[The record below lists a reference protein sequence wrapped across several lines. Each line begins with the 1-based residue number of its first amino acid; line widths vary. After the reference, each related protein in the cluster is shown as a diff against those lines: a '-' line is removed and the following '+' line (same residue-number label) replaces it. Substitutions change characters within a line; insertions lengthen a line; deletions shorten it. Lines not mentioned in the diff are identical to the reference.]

1 MKQPLDEN
9 YSSPFDRPVK
19 PRAPGGV
26 PFYRRPGFRITYWLV
41 CLVLI
46 GSLLWYIRSML
57 NSVYNA
63 VGR

>member
-19 PRAPGGV
+19 PRVAGAV
-26 PFYRRPGFRITYWLV
+26 PFYRRPGFRITYWIV
-41 CLVLI
+41 CLGLI
-46 GSLLWYIRSML
+46 GALLWYISSMM
-57 NSVYNA
+57 NGIYSV

>member
-19 PRAPGGV
+19 PRALNVV
-26 PFYRRPGFRITYWLV
+26 PFYRRPIVRLTYWVV

-46 GSLLWYIRSML
+46 GALLWYIRSVL
-57 NSVYNA
+57 GGFYDSL
-63 VGR
+63 GR